1 TVAVAGHRPRPD
13 RRTLPRRHRCVVRS
27 PPMNRL
33 LSRLTTRTEVVA
45 KPGVGEVHVTYRRWS
60 GRITDVVVR
69 PEGYEPLQLG
79 RLSSATVQYLAL
91 SRTAQALHRRAR
103 QVQSDRQ
110 LIEALAE
117 FAGGTS

>member
-1 TVAVAGHRPRPD
+1 MSNPDRPVNGNDPDMPKPPTVPIPRPKGL
-13 RRTLPRRHRCVVRS
+13 RW
-27 PPMNRL
+27 
-33 LSRLTTRTEVVA
+33 LTYGHSVAA

-69 PEGYEPLQLG
+69 PEGHEPLQLG

-91 SRTAQALHRRAR
+91 SRTAQDLHRRAR
-103 QVQSDRQ
+103 QVQLDRQ

-117 FAGGTS
+117 FAGGTSPP